1 MVRNFAHIAVQLND
15 NFWRCSP
22 AELDF
27 NGIYLL
33 SILKQST
40 ILVSEKN
47 RVSIILNRQ
56 IKLSGW

>member
-1 MVRNFAHIAVQLND
+1 MVRNFARIAVQLND
-15 NFWRCSP
+15 NFWRYSP